1 MTNLPLLLLHGALD
15 SARQFDALRPLLP
28 SGWPV
33 HAPDFPGHGEKAGDD
48 LPFSMQRFSDFM
60 LNYLDACNIM
70 TVNMFGYSMG
80 GYAALYFAWK
90 HPERTGRI
98 FTLGTKFDWT
108 PETAAKETA
117 LLDPEKIESKVPAFA
132 RMLSER
138 HASGDW
144 KAVLRRTADLL
155 RNLGDGH
162 GIPPGALAATDC
174 PVTVGLGEWDNMVTP
189 EESRAVAESLPR
201 GRFDILSG
209 CKHPIEQVDFV
220 LLAERLKEFFR

>member
-1 MTNLPLLLLHGALD
+1 MTKIPLLLLHGALG

-28 SGWPV
+28 SAWPV
-33 HAPDFPGHGEKAGDD
+33 HAPDFPGHGEKAGDGR
-48 LPFSMQRFSDFM
+48 PFSMERFSDFM
-60 LNYLDACNIM
+60 LNYLHTNNIL

-80 GYAALYFAWK
+80 GYAALYFASK

-98 FTLGTKFDWT
+98 FTLGTKFDWN
-108 PETAAKETA
+108 PGTATKETA

-144 KAVLRRTADLL
+144 KAVLRRTADML
-155 RNLGDGH
+155 RNLGAGQ
-162 GIPPGALAATDC
+162 GIPPGAFAGIHC
-174 PVTVGLGEWDNMVTP
+174 PVAVGLGEWDNMVTP

-201 GRFDILSG
+201 GRFEILSG

-220 LLAERLKEFFR
+220 LLAKRLKVFFR